1 MKETITPKVFNR
13 LFLLTTRLAVILGCC
28 LLLTACVDNID
39 NPASDSIAPPTN
51 PVEESI
57 FSKLM
62 DPTTYCGDDF
72 YQYGVGQWIKEN
84 PVPNKEDDEAVGTNE
99 MQETAAIY
107 ALARILMLE
116 TNPVAVSLSD
126 AYSVA
131 DFKDDSLRLMKKV
144 EAVEQVT
151 TKDAML
157 QMMISLIKEGYPSPV
172 AIEPM
177 IMQRKVYPMLSPSI
191 DFSLGIKDMVRM
203 GLSEARAKEI
213 HQTAMDWK
221 AEIEK
226 LSGRNKRGRGYNPH
240 ANLRLVSRACSRSAG
255 SDFIGRLANE
265 VNMDMSAYVA
275 DEDFLGLM
283 DEIVGL
289 DMQTLKD
296 LASYCILNRDFKYL
310 PLKEMENEIL
320 YAIMAARDK
329 RCGLGTSM
337 SHSYVDLIPKT
348 SKEEVTAMFKVL
360 RATFRERI
368 NRNTWLSDATK
379 AKAYEKLNAMEFY
392 CGWPES
398 FNTEWE
404 ATMPKGLTAYE
415 KVCDLFKQYIDIT
428 RKLLGQTSETAM
440 FYADWMDN
448 GAYTANAYYSRQNN
462 AIILLASNLVAPIY
476 DNEKPSFYNYA
487 ILGASTIGHEMTHG
501 FDTSGSEF
509 NAQGVEENWWQAQ
522 DKEVFKQ
529 KQQAMI
535 EHFNKLEYM
544 PGVFCN
550 GTQTLSENIAD
561 LGGLEIAYEA
571 YMKTVTAT
579 GEERNHL
586 GREFFRAFAV
596 AWMRNATA
604 EAMESYKTDEHACHK
619 LRVNG
624 NVNLTDE
631 WYDLFN
637 IKSGKMYVKPEQ
649 RITIW

>member
-1 MKETITPKVFNR
+1 MKKD
-13 LFLLTTRLAVILGCC
+13 LLWMLVAILTGGPM
-28 LLLTACVDNID
+28 LTACVANMD
-39 NPASDSIAPPTN
+39 NPASDPIVPPTN
-51 PVEESI
+51 PVEESV
-57 FSKLM
+57 FSNLM

-84 PVPNKEDDEAVGTNE
+84 PVPNKDDDETVGTNE
-99 MQETAAIY
+99 MQESAALY
-107 ALARILMLE
+107 ALAKILMLE

-157 QMMISLIKEGYPSPV
+157 QMMIMLIKDGYPSPV

-177 IMQRKVYPMLSPSI
+177 ILQRKVYPMLSPSI
-191 DFSLGIKDMVRM
+191 DFSLEIKDMVRM

-213 HQTAMDWK
+213 HQAGMDWK
-221 AEIEK
+221 KEIEK
-226 LSGRNKRGRGYNPH
+226 LIGRNRRGRGYNPY
-240 ANLRLVSRACSRSAG
+240 ANLELVSRAGRRSAG

-265 VNMDMSAYVA
+265 VNMDMSIYAA
-275 DEDFLGLM
+275 DQDYLGLM
-283 DEIVGL
+283 DEVVGL

-296 LASYCILNRDFKYL
+296 LATYCILNRDFKYL
-310 PLKEMENEIL
+310 PLKELDNEIL

-329 RCGLGTSM
+329 RNGLGTSM

-348 SKEEVTAMFKVL
+348 SKEEVTAMFKEL

-379 AKAYEKLNAMEFY
+379 AKAYEKLDAMEFY

-404 ATMPKGLTAYE
+404 ATMPQGLTAYE

-440 FYADWMDN
+440 FYANWMDN
-448 GAYTANAYYSRQNN
+448 GAYTANAFYSPQNN
-462 AIILLASNLVAPIY
+462 AIMLLATNLVAPIY
-476 DNEKPSFYNYA
+476 DKEKPPFYNYA

-501 FDTSGSEF
+501 FDTTGAEY
-509 NAQGVEENWWQAQ
+509 NAQGVQENWWQTQ
-522 DKEVFKQ
+522 DKEMFKQ

-544 PGVFCN
+544 PGVYCD
-550 GTQTLSENIAD
+550 GKQTLGENIAD

-596 AWMRNATA
+596 AWMGNATA
-604 EAMESYKTDEHACHK
+604 EAMEAYRTDEHAWHK

-631 WYDLFN
+631 WHDLFN
-637 IKSGKMYVKPEQ
+637 IKSGKMYLKPEQ